1 MEQPLQDL
9 PTGDRIQIYR
19 TRKGIT
25 QATLGGLVG
34 RSEDWVSK
42 VERNIIPVD
51 SVTKLT
57 EIARV
62 LGVRDLAE
70 LTGRPLALAPNGGPE
85 HSSVAAIRASM
96 SQLPGLLGDTLT
108 TNTLA
113 PPELATK
120 VADAWQ
126 IYDHDTNRY
135 TALGPLLPTLLGE
148 AHRTVRNA
156 ADQAPAATRS
166 LIEVYNLLQVYLKRL
181 GERDLARIAAD
192 RALSL
197 ATNLGDPV
205 LIGAAAWNLCA
216 ILTNRGE
223 AAESLDLAF
232 ATIGTLTPIPDDAS
246 PEYISVYG
254 ALHVSAVIAAARSGK
269 PKTGWELLHKADG
282 IARRLGGDRN
292 DWRTSFGP
300 TNVAMHGVH
309 LAGEEGD
316 AAEALRLAD
325 NVEINPALPLERRT
339 RYLVEVMNA
348 SRLRRDD
355 LGTLYMLK
363 AIETESP
370 EEIKYYPLVREALR
384 DLLKREKA
392 TYKRDLRGL
401 ATRVGVIG

>member
-1 MEQPLQDL
+1 MALPMPDL
-9 PTGDRIQIYR
+9 STGERIQMFR
-19 TRKGIT
+19 VHKGMT
-25 QATLGGLVG
+25 QAALGGLVG

-42 VERNIIPVD
+42 VERGVIPID
-51 SVTKLT
+51 SLSKLA
-57 EIARV
+57 EIAAI
-62 LGVRDLAE
+62 LGIRDLAE
-70 LTGRPLALAPNGGPE
+70 LTGRPMALTPNGGPE
-85 HSSVAAIRASM
+85 HSSVSAIRASM
-96 SQLPGLLGDTLT
+96 AQLPGLLGDSIAT
-108 TNTLA
+108 TTLA
-113 PPELATK
+113 PPELAAK
-120 VADAWQ
+120 VADAWHV
-126 IYDHDTNRY
+126 YDHTTNRY
-135 TALGPLLPTLLGE
+135 TTLGPTLPSLLGE
-148 AHRTVRNA
+148 AHRTVRS
-156 ADQAPAATRS
+156 ADDETPAATRS

-197 ATNLGDPV
+197 ATGLGDPV
-205 LIGAAAWNLCA
+205 VIGAAAWNMCA

-223 AAESLDLAF
+223 AAESLELAF
-232 ATIGTLTPIPDDAS
+232 SAIGTLTPIPEDAS

-254 ALHVSAVIAAARSGK
+254 ALHVSAVIAAARSGD
-269 PKTGWELLHKADG
+269 PGEGWDLLRKADE
-282 IARRLGGDRN
+282 IARRLGTDRN

-325 NVEINPALPLERRT
+325 SIEVNPALPLERRT

-392 TYKRDLRGL
+392 TYKRDLRAL

>member
-1 MEQPLQDL
+1 MQDL
-9 PTGDRIQIYR
+9 STGERIQMFR
-19 TRKGIT
+19 THKGMT
-25 QATLGGLVG
+25 QAALGGLVG

-42 VERNIIPVD
+42 VERGVIPID
-51 SVTKLT
+51 SLTKLA

-70 LTGRPLALAPNGGPE
+70 LTGRPIALTPNGGPE
-85 HSSVAAIRASM
+85 HSSIAAIRASM
-96 SQLPGLLGDTLT
+96 SQLPGLLGDAIT
-108 TNTLA
+108 TNML
-113 PPELATK
+113 PPEELSAK

-135 TALGPLLPTLLGE
+135 SALGPVLPTLLGE
-148 AHRTVRNA
+148 AHRTVRSA
-156 ADQAPAATRS
+156 GDDTPTATRS

-192 RALSL
+192 RALTY

-223 AAESLDLAF
+223 AAEALQLAF
-232 ATIGTLTPIPDDAS
+232 SAIGMLTPIPEDAS

-254 ALHVSAVIAAARSGK
+254 ALHVSAVIAAARSGSPGK
-269 PKTGWELLHKADG
+269 GWDLLHKADE
-282 IARRLGGDRN
+282 IARRLGSDRN

-325 NVEINPALPLERRT
+325 SVEINPALPLERRT

-348 SRLRRDD
+348 SRMRRDD

-363 AIETESP
+363 AIEEQSP
-370 EEIKYYPLVREALR
+370 EEIKFYPLVREALR
-384 DLLKREKA
+384 DLLKRDRA
-392 TYKRDLRGL
+392 TYRSDLRAL

>member
-1 MEQPLQDL
+1 MAQPMQDL
-9 PTGDRIQIYR
+9 STGERIQMFR
-19 TRKGIT
+19 THKGMT
-25 QATLGGLVG
+25 QAALGGLVG

-42 VERNIIPVD
+42 VERGAIPID
-51 SVTKLT
+51 SLSKLA
-57 EIARV
+57 EIAKV

-70 LTGRPLALAPNGGPE
+70 LTGRPLALTPNGGPE

-96 SQLPGLLGDTLT
+96 AQLPGLLGDAIPTIALT
-108 TNTLA
+108 
-113 PPELATK
+113 PSELAAK

-126 IYDHDTNRY
+126 IYEHDTHRY
-135 TALGPLLPTLLGE
+135 TALGPVLPSLLGE

-156 ADQAPAATRS
+156 EDQTPAATRT
-166 LIEVYNLLQVYLKRL
+166 LVEVYNLLQVYLKRL

-197 ATNLGDPV
+197 ATSTSDPV
-205 LIGAAAWNLCA
+205 LIGAAAWNMCA

-232 ATIGTLTPIPDDAS
+232 CTIGILTPIPEDAS
-246 PEYISVYG
+246 PEYISIYG
-254 ALHVSAVIAAARSGK
+254 ALHVSAVIAAARSGDPGK
-269 PKTGWELLHKADG
+269 GWDLLHRADE
-282 IARRLGGDRN
+282 IARRLGNDRN

-325 NVEINPALPLERRT
+325 SVEINPVLPLERRT

-348 SRLRRDD
+348 SRMRRDD

-363 AIETESP
+363 AIEQESP

-384 DLLKREKA
+384 DLLKRERA
-392 TYKRDLRGL
+392 TYKRDLRAL